1 MAKDIEIVSISSQL
15 TTVNSLPVGMS
26 TTNLVSNVI
35 GSSADTGLTYSLA
48 GAMRRTQAAW
58 LTTAGS
64 TYILST
70 AAVITGMTFVP
81 TSSGAGAASLSDGT
95 TVILSIPAASYI
107 PDPRPH
113 YISFGQHGIRNT
125 AAAGFKV
132 ILGAS
137 MSVLVQGAFGVVTT
151 A

>member
-1 MAKDIEIVSISSQL
+1 MARDIEIVSISSQL
-15 TTVNSLPVGMS
+15 TTVNALPVGMS
-26 TTNLVSNVI
+26 TTNTVGNVI
-35 GSSADTGLTYSLA
+35 GSTADTGLDTSVYGQL
-48 GAMRRTQAAW
+48 RRNSFAW

-70 AAVITGMTFVP
+70 AARLESLYVVP
-81 TSSGAGAASLSDGT
+81 TSSGAGAFSLSDGT

-113 YISFGQHGIRNT
+113 SIPLGGIRNT

-132 ILGAS
+132 TLGAS
-137 MSVLVQGAFGVVTT
+137 VSCLVTGYFVGAITT